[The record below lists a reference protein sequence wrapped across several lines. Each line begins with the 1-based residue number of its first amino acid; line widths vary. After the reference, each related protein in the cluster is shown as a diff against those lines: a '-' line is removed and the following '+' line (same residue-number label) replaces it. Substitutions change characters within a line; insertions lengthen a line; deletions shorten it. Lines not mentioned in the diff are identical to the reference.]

1 MVLLRDVDVDT
12 EFTSEIAGPARQLM
26 SMFREALTN
35 IDSAVACVEK
45 AEEPLIDL
53 LAWGRHFR
61 DVLNMA
67 LGLHRAMVL
76 HGIMAKM
83 PETVR
88 SMFFPSLTA
97 VRKDLLP
104 FTPLDDSCLNAIT
117 LAIESTISF
126 ATQLLRLMGPNRWS
140 VGIVRLT
147 AMLSRAKTRGGM
159 YMDKEAIV
167 AILHELRDNVAAAA
181 MVLASLG

>member
-1 MVLLRDVDVDT
+1 MRDVDVDT

-76 HGIMAKM
+76 HGITAKM
-83 PETVR
+83 PETTR
-88 SMFFPSLTA
+88 HMILPSLTM

-104 FTPLDDSCLNAIT
+104 FTPLDDSCLNAVT
-117 LAIESTISF
+117 LAIMSSIGF
-126 ATQLLRLMGPNRWS
+126 AIRLLRIMGPNRWS
-140 VGIVRLT
+140 IGIVRLT

-159 YMDKEAIV
+159 YLEKESIIAF
-167 AILHELRDNVAAAA
+167 LHELRDNVSAAA
-181 MVLASLG
+181 MVLTSLLGE